1 MRHQKQAGW
10 TDMSTNVAEFDK
22 GYAQA
27 REGRGMDDPVVDA
40 TLAGFTDPQQM
51 RDYFQGREA
60 GLAVVH

>member
-1 MRHQKQAGW
+1 
-10 TDMSTNVAEFDK
+10 MSTNVAEFDK

-27 REGRGMDDPVVDA
+27 REGRGLDDPVVDA